1 MSDYISR
8 ETAKNALREQRHRIT
23 VADEANG
30 YGNVKWSEYVIY
42 AETAENAIDALP
54 AADVKPVVRGK
65 WMLVD
70 TEDGDRDDTLLMTW
84 WCNRCGKEF
93 KTAGRL
99 DFDFCPKCGAD
110 MREE

>member
-8 ETAKNALREQRHRIT
+8 EEAENRIDEALRRVFVEPVGKSILS
-23 VADEANG
+23 
-30 YGNVKWSEYVIY
+30 K
-42 AETAENAIDALP
+42 LP
-54 AADVKPVVRGK
+54 AAEVKHVVMGK

-110 MREE
+110 MRERNNEHE